1 MAYNNQPDWE
11 TYITKPKTIKFRLK
25 KPKKPTKPKKSVIDE
40 IDDLMGQL
48 ANRFEEKRRDVSMS
62 QDEKDLIDFM
72 CGNKNSNGKKQFN
85 ECISEFNLYNPC

>member
-25 KPKKPTKPKKSVIDE
+25 KPKKSVIDE

-48 ANRFEEKRRDVSMS
+48 ANRFEERRHNVSMS

-72 CGNKNSNGKKQFN
+72 TGNVNSNGKKQF
-85 ECISEFNLYNPC
+85 EDIYNSC

>member
-11 TYITKPKTIKFRLK
+11 TYIKKPKTIKFR
-25 KPKKPTKPKKSVIDE
+25 PKKPTKPKSVKDK

-48 ANRFEEKRRDVSMS
+48 ANRFEERRHNVSMS

-72 CGNKNSNGKKQFN
+72 TGNVNSNGKKQF
-85 ECISEFNLYNPC
+85 EDIYNSC

>member
-11 TYITKPKTIKFRLK
+11 TYITKPKTIKFR
-25 KPKKPTKPKKSVIDE
+25 PKKPTKPKSVKDE

-48 ANRFEEKRRDVSMS
+48 ANRFEERRHNVSMS

-72 CGNKNSNGKKQFN
+72 TGNVNSNGKKQF
-85 ECISEFNLYNPC
+85 EDIYNSC

>member
-11 TYITKPKTIKFRLK
+11 TYIKKPKTIKFR
-25 KPKKPTKPKKSVIDE
+25 PKKPTKPKKSVIDE

-48 ANRFEEKRRDVSMS
+48 ANRFEEKRHNVSMS

>member
-11 TYITKPKTIKFRLK
+11 TYIKKPKTIKFR
-25 KPKKPTKPKKSVIDE
+25 PKKPTKPKKSVIDE

-48 ANRFEEKRRDVSMS
+48 ANRFEEKRQNVSMS